1 MSWYNLN
8 DKDRIELIYSKHKL
22 KDFWDWWSDGKPKV
36 MEVRIQDYNLIK
48 KVANTFKLPWSAS
61 GVYVKSSEEL
71 KQVALSVRDK
81 TTMWFGI
88 NPRKKNH
95 NMFGGKSY
103 GGKDCHVEELGF
115 LFLDIDRV
123 KKDGPA
129 TSEDLKNSEVLADLI
144 LKKLA
149 LQGWDK
155 SYVKICSGNGVQL
168 IIKLDESILIPPV
181 TWAPAINTYISN
193 EEFRNHQDLIRKGF
207 GAQIVRFAKQYR
219 AELGVEVDKAGFNI
233 GRVGALPT
241 TKNFK
246 HNGFTWRGI
255 IELKTGENKGFGDY
269 VYSAIDDI
277 KTYASSSTLMKG
289 KKLALPNRRMVAG
302 KLRENELINLLLT
315 HDFKKVSGINNTIWF
330 YTKMLVRDSKIDLN
344 GKEFREIHNK
354 LKVKH
359 DRTFTLNLPEQQ
371 FEFNEKMVNTF
382 CIENCIPPVYKD
394 IWKLTGYERKYK
406 VDILENMDDM
416 KDYNS
421 VEIDLSKDRIM
432 DDLRHVKELM
442 DEERGL
448 EKPAM
453 LIFMAIKK
461 IYIGFLNASIIKYGH
476 DTTKLLNDY
485 VLHDFFNY

>member
-149 LQGWDK
+149 
-155 SYVKICSGNGVQL
+155 V
-168 IIKLDESILIPPV
+168 
-181 TWAPAINTYISN
+181 
-193 EEFRNHQDLIRKGF
+193 
-207 GAQIVRFAKQYR
+207 
-219 AELGVEVDKAGFNI
+219 
-233 GRVGALPT
+233 
-241 TKNFK
+241 
-246 HNGFTWRGI
+246 
-255 IELKTGENKGFGDY
+255 
-269 VYSAIDDI
+269 
-277 KTYASSSTLMKG
+277 
-289 KKLALPNRRMVAG
+289 
-302 KLRENELINLLLT
+302 
-315 HDFKKVSGINNTIWF
+315 
-330 YTKMLVRDSKIDLN
+330 
-344 GKEFREIHNK
+344 
-354 LKVKH
+354 
-359 DRTFTLNLPEQQ
+359 
-371 FEFNEKMVNTF
+371 
-382 CIENCIPPVYKD
+382 
-394 IWKLTGYERKYK
+394 
-406 VDILENMDDM
+406 
-416 KDYNS
+416 
-421 VEIDLSKDRIM
+421 
-432 DDLRHVKELM
+432 
-442 DEERGL
+442 
-448 EKPAM
+448 
-453 LIFMAIKK
+453 
-461 IYIGFLNASIIKYGH
+461 
-476 DTTKLLNDY
+476 
-485 VLHDFFNY
+485 